1 MHTKK
6 ILSSLLV
13 GLLLTLPWTVSA
25 RAQANQDAS
34 AFIRDLGARAIS
46 LLSNKT
52 MSQSEREAALR
63 QIFLA
68 DFDVDQI
75 ARFALG
81 QYWRTATAAERQRY
95 LALFKEYVVK
105 VYSKAL
111 AQAKDTK
118 FTVKSARPAE
128 IAGDTMVVSQ
138 VGDADEEPIEV
149 DWRVRQQGSVERVE
163 DVVVDG
169 VSMLITKRQDF
180 RGVMSRGSGGMDAL
194 LDGLTQEIAKVQ

>member
-1 MHTKK
+1 MNISIGSKKMHTKK

-52 MSQSEREAALR
+52 MSESEREAALR

-81 QYWRTATAAERQRY
+81 QYWRTTTTAERQKY

-111 AQAKDTK
+111 AQAQDTK
-118 FTVKSARPAE
+118 FTVKSAHPGE
-128 IAGDTMVVSQ
+128 IAGDTIVVSQ
-138 VGDADEEPIEV
+138 IGRAHV
-149 DWRVRQQGSVERVE
+149 
-163 DVVVDG
+163 
-169 VSMLITKRQDF
+169 
-180 RGVMSRGSGGMDAL
+180 
-194 LDGLTQEIAKVQ
+194 